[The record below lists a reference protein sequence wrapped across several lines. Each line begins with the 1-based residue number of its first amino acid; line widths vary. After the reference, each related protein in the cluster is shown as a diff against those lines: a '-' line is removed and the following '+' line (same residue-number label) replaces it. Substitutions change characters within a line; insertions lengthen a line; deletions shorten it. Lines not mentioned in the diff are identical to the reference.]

1 MARGHR
7 SPQKMTSL
15 TLRGGAVG
23 CHSGTGDLS
32 TTGDCG
38 EDVERFCPEVKP
50 GEGRLN
56 ECLTNQQKDEDN
68 GKSAD
73 SGGKLSDKCK
83 EEMRAFKAERCVP
96 LKPHV

>member
-1 MARGHR
+1 
-7 SPQKMTSL
+7 MTSL
-15 TLRGGAVG
+15 KTLGVAVG